1 MKNIKKVFFLFGLFL
16 AFVDANSQSKPKSPA
31 EKSVGIINGSKIEI
45 NYGSPSVRERKI
57 WGELVPFGQL
67 WRAGANEATTIE
79 ISKEITIEGQRL
91 PAGKYSFFVIPNE
104 KECVLIFNKVIK
116 QWGTSKYSQN
126 EDQLRVIVKPEFA
139 DSPTE
144 KLTYSISQT
153 KIDLKWDNWIIGFS
167 VK

>member
-1 MKNIKKVFFLFGLFL
+1 LLIKHKNHEKYKKGVFFFCLFL
-16 AFVDANSQSKPKSPA
+16 VFIVANSKSKPKYPA
-31 EKSVGIINGSKIEI
+31 QKSVGIINGSKIEI

-116 QWGTSKYSQN
+116 QWGASKYSQN
-126 EDQLRVIVKPEFA
+126 EDQLRVI
-139 DSPTE
+139 
-144 KLTYSISQT
+144 
-153 KIDLKWDNWIIGFS
+153 
-167 VK
+167 